1 MAKVMDGQTKRTGS
15 GGDPSPGA
23 SAPQAG
29 AKAGRTRRRGPAPAT
44 PDRLEAS
51 ALRYLERYAA
61 SSAHLERRLLE
72 KVRRSA
78 ERHGTDAE
86 AGAAFVR
93 ALIERLRRS
102 GLLDDRRYAEGKALT
117 LRRRGESARRI
128 QAALAAK
135 GIDREESRRALA
147 TADEEGASEEA
158 DLAAARRLAQRR
170 RLGPWRAKDRAE
182 HRARDLAALGR
193 AGFSYAVARAV
204 LDGSGEEE

>member
-1 MAKVMDGQTKRTGS
+1 MAKVMDRRAKGTDS

-23 SAPQAG
+23 PRPQA
-29 AKAGRTRRRGPAPAT
+29 AARVARKRSREPKAAT
-44 PDRLEAS
+44 HDRLEAS

-78 ERHGTDAE
+78 EAHGTDGE

-117 LRRRGESARRI
+117 LRRRGDSARRI

-135 GIDREESRRALA
+135 GIDREESRRALTA
-147 TADEEGASEEA
+147 ADEERGSEEA
-158 DLAAARRLAQRR
+158 EIAAARRLARRR
-170 RLGPWRAKDRAE
+170 RLGPWRAQERAR
-182 HRARDLAALGR
+182 HRSRDLAALGR
-193 AGFSYAVARAV
+193 AGFSYDIARAV
-204 LDGSGEEE
+204 IDGPSEEG